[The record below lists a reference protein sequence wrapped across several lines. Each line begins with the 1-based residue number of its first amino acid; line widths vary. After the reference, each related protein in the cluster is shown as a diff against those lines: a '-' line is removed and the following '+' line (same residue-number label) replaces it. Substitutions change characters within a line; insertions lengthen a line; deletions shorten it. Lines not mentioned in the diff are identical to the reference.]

1 MGDSEIINR
10 LLGQT
15 SHLVRQAW
23 APVLVSPNVW
33 TLYEDGVLD
42 MIKVFNSSLS
52 VSLECHCQVEES
64 SSYSRPQATRFG
76 GSRPFRYKRLII

>member
-1 MGDSEIINR
+1 MINQ
-10 LLGQT
+10 LLEQT
-15 SHLVRQAW
+15 THLVRQAW
-23 APVLVSPNVW
+23 APVLAGFNVW
-33 TLYEDGVLD
+33 TSHEDGVLD
-42 MIKVFNSSLS
+42 MSKVLNSSLS

>member
-1 MGDSEIINR
+1 MINQ
-10 LLGQT
+10 LLEQT
-15 SHLVRQAW
+15 THLVRQAW
-23 APVLVSPNVW
+23 APVLVGLNVW
-33 TLYEDGVLD
+33 TSHEDGVLD
-42 MIKVFNSSLS
+42 MSKVLNSSLS